1 MLKTLVV
8 AGALAMAST
17 VAVAQ
22 NANFGHLDGVMEG
35 DHTINLNLVRSDVPA
50 IVQIED
56 LRGKVLGMT
65 MINAG
70 VNSDVRVTLGANGPM
85 QDILAK
91 IIVDG
96 EVADLKRIQVR

>member
-1 MLKTLVV
+1 MLKTLAF
-8 AGALAMAST
+8 AGALAVAST
-17 VAVAQ
+17 AAFAQ

-35 DHTINLNLVRSDVPA
+35 DHTISLNLVRSDVPA
-50 IVQIED
+50 IVQIAD
-56 LRGKVLGMT
+56 FRGKVLGMT

-85 QDILAK
+85 SDIVAK

-96 EVADLKRIQVR
+96 EVADFRRIQVQ

>member
-1 MLKTLVV
+1 MLKALVV
-8 AGALAMAST
+8 AGSLAMAST

-22 NANFGHLDGVMEG
+22 NAHFGHLDGVMEG
-35 DHTINLNLVRSDVPA
+35 DHTINLNFVRSDAPA

-70 VNSDVRVTLGANGPM
+70 ANSNVRVTLGANGPM

-96 EVADLKRIQVR
+96 QVADLQRI